1 MQFHK
6 AIDVQH
12 LQIGDEASP
21 LIIIDNFVETPEHLV
36 NLANENADA
45 FQSQASDFY
54 PGIRK
59 PAPAEYQ
66 ALLSHLPQLI
76 SSHLPSISNVE
87 TLMSAFSIATT
98 PEQQLRPIQT
108 IPHFDSPDPQQYAL
122 VHYLCTQEH
131 GGTSFYQ
138 HKSTGFERITKARLA
153 TYGSKIKHEAISAEL
168 HKTPR
173 YIDGETSIFSR
184 IYQIEAAFNRAIIYP
199 SNLLHSGN
207 INVKLGLIP
216 SACKGRLTL
225 SSFIYIEKYE

>member
-6 AIDVQH
+6 AIDVQY
-12 LQIGDEASP
+12 LEIGDEASP

-36 NLANENADA
+36 TLANENVNA

-59 PAPAEYQ
+59 PAPAGYQ
-66 ALLSHLPQLI
+66 ALLCRLPDLI
-76 SSHLPSISNVE
+76 SSHLPDISNVE

-122 VHYLCTQEH
+122 VHYLCTKEH
-131 GGTSFYQ
+131 GGTSFYH
-138 HKSTGFERITKARLA
+138 HKSTGFERITTDRLA
-153 TYGSKIKHEAISAEL
+153 TYGSKIKQEAIAEEL
-168 HKTPR
+168 HKTPK
-173 YIDGETSIFSR
+173 YIDGETSLFSR
-184 IYQIEAAFNRAIIYP
+184 IYQVEAAFNRAIFYP

-207 INVKLGLIP
+207 IRLSTALNCSP
-216 SACKGRLTL
+216 NDGRLTT
-225 SSFIYIEKYE
+225 SSFLKVS